1 MGSVRGFL
9 IVLGH
14 TGVRAP
20 RRSRSQEAGTPRGA
34 GRLKGGS
41 GAAGSAH
48 LTMAEQGRRLAVLD
62 AERVEVEAF
71 EVPEPGPGQVL
82 VRVSR
87 SQVSAGSEKGRF
99 RGAFNPSGHTSRPP
113 GYTAVGRIQ
122 SVGPGV
128 EDFSVGD
135 RVFAMGR
142 HSSHLIV
149 DAAPNV
155 DSTLRFDEGQ
165 FPGRLAQRIES
176 EITDEQAC
184 FSRLGDVALHG
195 VRRAELQPDE
205 SVVVFGQGVVGQ
217 LIVGVCRVAGGHPI
231 VAVDLDA
238 ERLNLSRESGATH
251 TVDASSTDAVE
262 EATRITGGAQ
272 CVFHANREA
281 QTLDDCVRSAG
292 YLGKVVLVGAT
303 GGEARMR
310 LGPILSREIDIR
322 GSQWTDDSVHKYYPW
337 SSARDRAAVMRM
349 IESGNLKVD
358 HLISHVAKPEE
369 ADDLYRLIVDGTRG
383 WMGIFFDWDE

>member
-1 MGSVRGFL
+1 MPQL
-9 IVLGH
+9 
-14 TGVRAP
+14 
-20 RRSRSQEAGTPRGA
+20 
-34 GRLKGGS
+34 
-41 GAAGSAH
+41 
-48 LTMAEQGRRLAVLD
+48 GRRLAVLD
-62 AERVEVEAF
+62 AERVEVETF

-99 RGAFNPSGHTSRPP
+99 RGAFNPDGHTPRPP

-122 SVGPGV
+122 GVGPGV
-128 EDFSVGD
+128 ENFAIGD

-149 DAAPNV
+149 DAAPDV
-155 DSTLRFDEGQ
+155 DQSTLRFEEGQ
-165 FPGRLAQRIES
+165 FPGRAAQKIEAD
-176 EITDEQAC
+176 ITDEQAC

-195 VRRAELQPDE
+195 VRRAGLQPDE
-205 SVVVFGQGVVGQ
+205 SVAVFGQGVVGQ
-217 LIVGVCRVAGGHPI
+217 LLVSMSRIAGAHPI
-231 VAVDLDA
+231 IAVDLDA
-238 ERLNLSRESGATH
+238 ERLALSRVSGATH
-251 TVDASSTDAVE
+251 TIDASSTDAVGE
-262 EATRITGGAQ
+262 VTHITGGAQ
-272 CVFHANREA
+272 CVFHANRVA

-322 GSQWTDDSVHKYYPW
+322 GSQWTDESVHKYYPW
-337 SSARDRAAVMRM
+337 SSPRDRAAVMRM
-349 IESGNLKVD
+349 IESGDLEID

-369 ADDLYRLIVDGTRG
+369 ADELYRLIVEGTHG
-383 WMGIFFDWDE
+383 WMGILFDWDD